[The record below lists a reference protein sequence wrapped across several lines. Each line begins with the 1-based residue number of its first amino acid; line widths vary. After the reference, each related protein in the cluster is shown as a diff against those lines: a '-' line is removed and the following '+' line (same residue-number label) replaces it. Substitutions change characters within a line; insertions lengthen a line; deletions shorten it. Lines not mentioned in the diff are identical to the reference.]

1 MRRAWIILLPVV
13 LLALSVVAAGKEES
27 SMQEPEGLEA
37 ILECFGYGYQVKVVV
52 NGVDVGV
59 KGGKSESKRLFD
71 RNNPLIKQ
79 VPPQMKSLFVLK
91 PGENQVQVEF
101 TKQGTESDRLTLSL
115 QPGGYPAPAFVL
127 YSKSKPAGKVESKF
141 TLEAKAPA
149 DFRPL
154 YVSDEGENKSAF
166 VVVTTTN
173 ATVTPFLNGE
183 KEMTLAGMPGLV
195 PLENVKAGKNE
206 LVVHYQADPT
216 ETQELRI
223 AVVTPEGAKF
233 LVRKITDG
241 SAKEETFSF
250 TVQ

>member
-1 MRRAWIILLPVV
+1 MRRACIILLPGV

-27 SMQEPEGLEA
+27 SMEEPGGLEA

-52 NGVDVGV
+52 NGVDVNV
-59 KGGKSESKRLFD
+59 KGGRSESKRLLD
-71 RNNPLIKQ
+71 RNNPLIKD
-79 VPPQMKSLFVLK
+79 VPPQMKNLFVLK
-91 PGENQVQVEF
+91 PGENQIQIEF
-101 TKQGTESDRLTLSL
+101 TKQGTESDRLTFSL
-115 QPGGYPAPAFVL
+115 QPEGYPAPVFAL
-127 YSKSKPAGKVESKF
+127 YSKSKPSGKVESKF
-141 TLEAKAPA
+141 TVEAKAPA
-149 DFRPL
+149 DFRPV

-183 KEMTLAGMPGLV
+183 KEMTLAGTPGLV

-206 LVVHYQADPT
+206 LVVQYQADPA
-216 ETQELRI
+216 ETQELRF

-241 SAKEETFSF
+241 SAKKETFSF
-250 TVQ
+250 TIE

>member
-1 MRRAWIILLPVV
+1 MRRACIILLPGV

-59 KGGKSESKRLFD
+59 KGGRSESKRLLD
-71 RNNPLIKQ
+71 RNSPLIND
-79 VPPQMKSLFVLK
+79 VPPQIKNLFVLK
-91 PGENQVQVEF
+91 PGENQIQVEF
-101 TKQGTESDRLTLSL
+101 TKQGTASDRLTLSL
-115 QPGGYPAPAFVL
+115 QPEGYPVPVFVL

-149 DFRPL
+149 DLRPV
-154 YVSDEGENKSAF
+154 YVSDAGENKSAF

-183 KEMTLAGMPGLV
+183 KEMTLAGTPGLV
-195 PLENVKAGKNE
+195 PLENVKAGTNE
-206 LVVHYQADPT
+206 LVVKYHADPA
-216 ETQELRI
+216 ETQELRY
-223 AVVTPEGAKF
+223 AVVTPEGAKS